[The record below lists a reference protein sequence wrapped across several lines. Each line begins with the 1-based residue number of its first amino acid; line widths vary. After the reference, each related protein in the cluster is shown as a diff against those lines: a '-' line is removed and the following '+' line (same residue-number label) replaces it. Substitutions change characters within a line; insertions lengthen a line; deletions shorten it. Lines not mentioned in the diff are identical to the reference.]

1 MKSWRRIRIGSIIFG
16 IVVGTAV
23 LGYCLL
29 GRSPL
34 DALYMV
40 IITISSIGFTERSD
54 LPPIE
59 KGFTIL
65 VIVFGMT
72 AAAYALGGFVQLMT
86 EGEIARVLGLRR
98 LTKEIERLSGHII
111 VCGFGRIGHFVAEEL
126 HRHQQE
132 FVLVEHSAERVA
144 EAENLGYLVLNGDA
158 REEDVLEAVG
168 VKRAKTLVTAL
179 NTDAD
184 NVFITLTSREL
195 NPKLHIIARGE
206 LPSTRKKLLQAG
218 ADRVVLPAAIGAA
231 ADRGDD
237 HPPLDGRAAGA
248 GDGPRRDG
256 RGPRRAAHRPG
267 QPDHRANGADDRS
280 PQTLQP
286 AGRGGEARLG
296 RHELQPGR
304 EAPLRRRRHDHP
316 HGPGGRYRAISSGIP
331 ALADG

>member
-1 MKSWRRIRIGSIIFG
+1 MQSWRRIRIGSIIFG
-16 IVVGTAV
+16 IVVATAV

-29 GRSPL
+29 GRDPL

-40 IITISSIGFTERSD
+40 VITISSIGFTERSD
-54 LPPIE
+54 LPAVE

-65 VIVFGMT
+65 VIIFGMS
-72 AAAYALGGFVQLMT
+72 AAAYALGGVVQLMA

-126 HRHQQE
+126 HRHGQR

-168 VKRAKTLVTAL
+168 VRRAKTLVTAL

-195 NPKLHIIARGE
+195 NPSLHIIARGE

-218 ADRVVLPAAIGAA
+218 ADRVVLPAAIGAQRIA
-231 ADRGDD
+231 AMIIR
-237 HPPLDGRAAGA
+237 PSTVELLELVT
-248 GDGPRRDG
+248 G
-256 RGPRRAAHRPG
+256 RGVMDVALDELPISQG
-267 QPDHRANGADDRS
+267 S
-280 PQTLQP
+280 PIIDQTVQTI
-286 AGRGGEARLG
+286 EARKRFSLLVVAVKRASGDMSFNPDEKLRFAVGDTIILMG
-296 RHELQPGR
+296 RVEDIERFRGEYHL
-304 EAPLRRRRHDHP
+304 
-316 HGPGGRYRAISSGIP
+316 
-331 ALADG
+331 

>member
-1 MKSWRRIRIGSIIFG
+1 MQSWRRIRIGSIIFG
-16 IVVGTAV
+16 IVVATAV

-29 GRSPL
+29 GRDPL

-40 IITISSIGFTERSD
+40 VITISSIGFTERSD
-54 LPPIE
+54 LPAVE

-65 VIVFGMT
+65 VIIFGMS
-72 AAAYALGGFVQLMT
+72 AAAYALGGVVQLMA

-126 HRHQQE
+126 HRHGQR

-168 VKRAKTLVTAL
+168 VRRAKTLVTAL

-195 NPKLHIIARGE
+195 NPSLHIIARGE

-218 ADRVVLPAAIGAA
+218 ADRVVLPAAIGAQRIA
-231 ADRGDD
+231 AMIIR
-237 HPPLDGRAAGA
+237 PSTVELLELVT
-248 GDGPRRDG
+248 G
-256 RGPRRAAHRPG
+256 RGVMDVALDELPIG
-267 QPDHRANGADDRS
+267 QGS
-280 PQTLQP
+280 PIIDQTVQTI
-286 AGRGGEARLG
+286 EARKRFSLLVVAVKRASGDMSFNPDEKLRFAVGDTIILMG
-296 RHELQPGR
+296 RVEDIERFRGEYHL
-304 EAPLRRRRHDHP
+304 
-316 HGPGGRYRAISSGIP
+316 
-331 ALADG
+331 